1 MRKWRTNLTR
11 SLSASRSSAI
21 AKAVR
26 KRTVSEIVR
35 SDLVE
40 GVSGG
45 VETKVG
51 GEEDLSP
58 VVAVNTSSS
67 AAAAAA
73 VAAAAAGGAAG
84 GAGGGGGSVDN
95 VRTAAPAFRKT
106 SEDLQTEALATLLVL
121 DKAKGLECLKV
132 MRGYMAT
139 CWWFVQ
145 PLLFCLIGADI
156 PVEKLRADTIDF
168 PSLSFSLLYFITSS
182 SLPLPPSPPPPPQ
195 PSSPSSSSSASQRVC
210 SAPLTLCAP
219 LPPGRGIAS
228 ILIALAFRMGA
239 SILAVTPSPL
249 KWKERVFVAVAWIPK
264 ATVQAAIGP
273 LALDSARATG
283 DATLISWGEQII
295 TLSALSILLTAPLAA
310 LLIPLVA
317 PYLLHQDL
325 IFIPVEGTDANH
337 NDNAYSDNDEEGED
351 SHKHHHHHRIA
362 RRKERIAGSNDEK
375 GEKAGDWSEADDI
388 FRGISK
394 EGDKEGTPSTLETAL

>member
-156 PVEKLRADTIDF
+156 PVEKLRADTI
-168 PSLSFSLLYFITSS
+168 
-182 SLPLPPSPPPPPQ
+182 
-195 PSSPSSSSSASQRVC
+195 
-210 SAPLTLCAP
+210 
-219 LPPGRGIAS
+219 GRGIAS

-283 DATLISWGEQII
+283 DATLISWGEQRRKY
-295 TLSALSILLTAPLAA
+295 ALCPVQLTAM
-310 LLIPLVA
+310 
-317 PYLLHQDL
+317 
-325 IFIPVEGTDANH
+325 
-337 NDNAYSDNDEEGED
+337 
-351 SHKHHHHHRIA
+351 
-362 RRKERIAGSNDEK
+362 RK
-375 GEKAGDWSEADDI
+375 
-388 FRGISK
+388 
-394 EGDKEGTPSTLETAL
+394 T

>member
-1 MRKWRTNLTR
+1 MKKWRTNLTR
-11 SLSASRSSAI
+11 SLSTSRSSAI

-35 SDLVE
+35 SDAVE

-67 AAAAAA
+67 ATAAAAAAAA
-73 VAAAAAGGAAG
+73 VAAAG
-84 GAGGGGGSVDN
+84 GAGGGGGSVNN
-95 VRTAAPAFRKT
+95 VRAAAPAFRKT

-132 MRGYMAT
+132 MPSYMAT

-145 PLLFCLIGADI
+145 PLLFRLIGADI
-156 PVEKLRADTIDF
+156 PVEKLRADTI
-168 PSLSFSLLYFITSS
+168 
-182 SLPLPPSPPPPPQ
+182 
-195 PSSPSSSSSASQRVC
+195 
-210 SAPLTLCAP
+210 
-219 LPPGRGIAS
+219 GRGIAS

-283 DATLISWGEQII
+283 DATLISWGEQVSSI
-295 TLSALSILLTAPLAA
+295 LFFLREDSALCM
-310 LLIPLVA
+310 
-317 PYLLHQDL
+317 
-325 IFIPVEGTDANH
+325 N
-337 NDNAYSDNDEEGED
+337 
-351 SHKHHHHHRIA
+351 RA
-362 RRKERIAGSNDEK
+362 RCI
-375 GEKAGDWSEADDI
+375 W
-388 FRGISK
+388 
-394 EGDKEGTPSTLETAL
+394 